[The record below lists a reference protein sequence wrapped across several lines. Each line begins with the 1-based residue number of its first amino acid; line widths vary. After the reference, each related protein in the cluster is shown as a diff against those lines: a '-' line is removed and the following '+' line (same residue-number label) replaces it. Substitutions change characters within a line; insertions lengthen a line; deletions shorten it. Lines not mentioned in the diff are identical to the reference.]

1 MERRST
7 LKRRSTWHWLGAL
20 GAVLVPA
27 VVTAALTL
35 PNTFTAGTVIKSADM
50 NANFAAVVTHAN
62 SVDTSIAALQTQVA
76 ALQAAAPIAY
86 AKISGASVAA
96 FGGLGTTAVTTTGTG
111 FAYNITFTGTYPAA
125 ITAAKMVVQ
134 ATAES
139 ANSGVANAIVNSA
152 TTTSISVSVY
162 VFAPQGAGGTDDRRA
177 REQPGLRDPVAGQ
190 VSKRS

>member
-1 MERRST
+1 M
-7 LKRRSTWHWLGAL
+7 
-20 GAVLVPA
+20 
-27 VVTAALTL
+27 

-62 SVDTSIAALQTQVA
+62 GVDTSVAALQTQVAALQTQVA

-125 ITAAKMVVQ
+125 ITAAKIVVQ

-162 VFAPQGAGGTDDRRA
+162 VFAPPGVGGTTTGA
-177 REQPGLRDPVAGQ
+177 LANNPIFVTLSLG
-190 VSKRS
+190 K